1 MEFGTRLYNLRKK
14 MRAVQKSF
22 LFIEFQHLPPKT
34 IFGLQAINATDSAGS
49 STFHLNDLKRKIPD
63 PDDV

>member
-1 MEFGTRLYNLRKK
+1 

-22 LFIEFQHLPPKT
+22 LFIEFKHLPPKT

-49 STFHLNDLKRKIPD
+49 STFDLNDLKRKIPD

>member
-1 MEFGTRLYNLRKK
+1 